1 MNWRLGFLVTAAACA
16 VLPLVVP
23 QHSLTILVEA
33 LILGLFAMSLD
44 LLVGYCRLYSFGH
57 AAAYGLG
64 AYSYAL
70 ILTYVPLPLPAAIL
84 LAVAVTILIAIPI
97 AWICTRSTGVSFAM
111 LTLAFAQLGY
121 AMLFRFRDITGGSD
135 GLVGIPRH
143 PGPFGIDW
151 FQGKLG
157 YYYLVLACL
166 FGSYLLC
173 RAIVRSPFG
182 AVLAGIRENEAKTIA
197 LGYNTRAYKITTVVL
212 AYGFGG
218 LAGALYAA
226 FAGFASP
233 ELFFWLTSGRVL
245 IMVIVG
251 GAGTLIGPILGGVSF
266 VFLEH
271 QLSQVTDLWPLI
283 FGTIFMAFV
292 MFAPQGIW
300 GILTSRFRSRR
311 AVRTPTAPRRH
322 PVPLLECRGLV
333 RRFGALVAV
342 DGIDLAVEPG
352 EIRAVIGPNGA
363 GKSTVFNLITS
374 VLRPSAG
381 QVIFA
386 GEDITGMPVHQ
397 VAQKGIARTFQLCHI
412 FPALTVR
419 ENVRIAAQARDGRRW
434 QFLGGGRVL
443 NRSASAAAEAIAR
456 MRLTRMADATAAML
470 SHGDQRLLEIAM
482 AIAQKPRLLMLDE
495 PTQGLSIEETGRAV
509 QILKDM
515 LTEGDLS
522 VLLVEHD
529 MEVVFK
535 LADNITVLHRGRVIA
550 DGSPTA
556 VRASAEV
563 RSAYLG
569 GAQ

>member
-1 MNWRLGFLVTAAACA
+1 M
-16 VLPLVVP
+16 
-23 QHSLTILVEA
+23 
-33 LILGLFAMSLD
+33 
-44 LLVGYCRLYSFGH
+44 
-57 AAAYGLG
+57 
-64 AYSYAL
+64 
-70 ILTYVPLPLPAAIL
+70 
-84 LAVAVTILIAIPI
+84 
-97 AWICTRSTGVSFAM
+97 
-111 LTLAFAQLGY
+111 
-121 AMLFRFRDITGGSD
+121 
-135 GLVGIPRH
+135 
-143 PGPFGIDW
+143 
-151 FQGKLG
+151 
-157 YYYLVLACL
+157 
-166 FGSYLLC
+166 
-173 RAIVRSPFG
+173 
-182 AVLAGIRENEAKTIA
+182 
-197 LGYNTRAYKITTVVL
+197 
-212 AYGFGG
+212 
-218 LAGALYAA
+218 
-226 FAGFASP
+226 
-233 ELFFWLTSGRVL
+233 
-245 IMVIVG
+245 
-251 GAGTLIGPILGGVSF
+251 
-266 VFLEH
+266 
-271 QLSQVTDLWPLI
+271 
-283 FGTIFMAFV
+283 
-292 MFAPQGIW
+292 
-300 GILTSRFRSRR
+300 
-311 AVRTPTAPRRH
+311 
-322 PVPLLECRGLV
+322 PLLECRGLV

-342 DGIDLAVEPG
+342 DDIDLAVEPG

-374 VLRPSAG
+374 VLKPSAG

-419 ENVRIAAQARDGRRW
+419 ENVRIAAQARDARRW

-443 NRSASAAAEAIAR
+443 NRSASAADEAIAR
-456 MRLTRMADATAAML
+456 LRLTRMADATAAML

-535 LADNITVLHRGRVIA
+535 LADYITVLHRGRVIA
-550 DGSPTA
+550 DGSPVA

>member
-1 MNWRLGFLVTAAACA
+1 M
-16 VLPLVVP
+16 
-23 QHSLTILVEA
+23 
-33 LILGLFAMSLD
+33 
-44 LLVGYCRLYSFGH
+44 
-57 AAAYGLG
+57 
-64 AYSYAL
+64 
-70 ILTYVPLPLPAAIL
+70 
-84 LAVAVTILIAIPI
+84 
-97 AWICTRSTGVSFAM
+97 
-111 LTLAFAQLGY
+111 
-121 AMLFRFRDITGGSD
+121 
-135 GLVGIPRH
+135 
-143 PGPFGIDW
+143 
-151 FQGKLG
+151 
-157 YYYLVLACL
+157 
-166 FGSYLLC
+166 
-173 RAIVRSPFG
+173 
-182 AVLAGIRENEAKTIA
+182 
-197 LGYNTRAYKITTVVL
+197 
-212 AYGFGG
+212 
-218 LAGALYAA
+218 
-226 FAGFASP
+226 
-233 ELFFWLTSGRVL
+233 
-245 IMVIVG
+245 
-251 GAGTLIGPILGGVSF
+251 
-266 VFLEH
+266 
-271 QLSQVTDLWPLI
+271 
-283 FGTIFMAFV
+283 
-292 MFAPQGIW
+292 
-300 GILTSRFRSRR
+300 
-311 AVRTPTAPRRH
+311 
-322 PVPLLECRGLV
+322 PLLECRGLV

-386 GEDITGMPVHQ
+386 GEDVTGMPVHE

-443 NRSASAAAEAIAR
+443 NRSASAADEAIAR
-456 MRLTRMADATAAML
+456 MRLTRMANATAAML

>member
-1 MNWRLGFLVTAAACA
+1 M
-16 VLPLVVP
+16 
-23 QHSLTILVEA
+23 
-33 LILGLFAMSLD
+33 
-44 LLVGYCRLYSFGH
+44 
-57 AAAYGLG
+57 
-64 AYSYAL
+64 
-70 ILTYVPLPLPAAIL
+70 
-84 LAVAVTILIAIPI
+84 
-97 AWICTRSTGVSFAM
+97 
-111 LTLAFAQLGY
+111 
-121 AMLFRFRDITGGSD
+121 
-135 GLVGIPRH
+135 
-143 PGPFGIDW
+143 
-151 FQGKLG
+151 
-157 YYYLVLACL
+157 
-166 FGSYLLC
+166 
-173 RAIVRSPFG
+173 
-182 AVLAGIRENEAKTIA
+182 
-197 LGYNTRAYKITTVVL
+197 
-212 AYGFGG
+212 
-218 LAGALYAA
+218 
-226 FAGFASP
+226 
-233 ELFFWLTSGRVL
+233 
-245 IMVIVG
+245 
-251 GAGTLIGPILGGVSF
+251 
-266 VFLEH
+266 
-271 QLSQVTDLWPLI
+271 
-283 FGTIFMAFV
+283 
-292 MFAPQGIW
+292 
-300 GILTSRFRSRR
+300 
-311 AVRTPTAPRRH
+311 
-322 PVPLLECRGLV
+322 PLLECRGLV

-374 VLRPSAG
+374 VLKPSAG

-386 GEDITGMPVHQ
+386 GEDITGMPVHE

-443 NRSASAAAEAIAR
+443 NRSASAADEAIAR

-515 LTEGDLS
+515 LMEGDLS

-550 DGSPTA
+550 DGSPAA
-556 VRASAEV
+556 VRASAQV

>member
-1 MNWRLGFLVTAAACA
+1 M
-16 VLPLVVP
+16 
-23 QHSLTILVEA
+23 
-33 LILGLFAMSLD
+33 
-44 LLVGYCRLYSFGH
+44 
-57 AAAYGLG
+57 
-64 AYSYAL
+64 
-70 ILTYVPLPLPAAIL
+70 
-84 LAVAVTILIAIPI
+84 
-97 AWICTRSTGVSFAM
+97 
-111 LTLAFAQLGY
+111 
-121 AMLFRFRDITGGSD
+121 
-135 GLVGIPRH
+135 
-143 PGPFGIDW
+143 
-151 FQGKLG
+151 
-157 YYYLVLACL
+157 
-166 FGSYLLC
+166 
-173 RAIVRSPFG
+173 
-182 AVLAGIRENEAKTIA
+182 
-197 LGYNTRAYKITTVVL
+197 
-212 AYGFGG
+212 
-218 LAGALYAA
+218 
-226 FAGFASP
+226 
-233 ELFFWLTSGRVL
+233 
-245 IMVIVG
+245 
-251 GAGTLIGPILGGVSF
+251 
-266 VFLEH
+266 
-271 QLSQVTDLWPLI
+271 
-283 FGTIFMAFV
+283 
-292 MFAPQGIW
+292 
-300 GILTSRFRSRR
+300 
-311 AVRTPTAPRRH
+311 
-322 PVPLLECRGLV
+322 PLLECRGLV

-386 GEDITGMPVHQ
+386 GEDVTGMPVHE

-419 ENVRIAAQARDGRRW
+419 ENVRIAAQARDARRW

-443 NRSASAAAEAIAR
+443 NRSASAADEAIAR
-456 MRLTRMADATAAML
+456 LRLTRMADATAAML

-515 LTEGDLS
+515 LMEGDLS

-535 LADNITVLHRGRVIA
+535 LADYITVLHRGRVIA
-550 DGSPTA
+550 DGSPVA

>member
-1 MNWRLGFLVTAAACA
+1 M
-16 VLPLVVP
+16 
-23 QHSLTILVEA
+23 
-33 LILGLFAMSLD
+33 
-44 LLVGYCRLYSFGH
+44 
-57 AAAYGLG
+57 
-64 AYSYAL
+64 
-70 ILTYVPLPLPAAIL
+70 
-84 LAVAVTILIAIPI
+84 
-97 AWICTRSTGVSFAM
+97 
-111 LTLAFAQLGY
+111 
-121 AMLFRFRDITGGSD
+121 
-135 GLVGIPRH
+135 
-143 PGPFGIDW
+143 
-151 FQGKLG
+151 
-157 YYYLVLACL
+157 
-166 FGSYLLC
+166 
-173 RAIVRSPFG
+173 
-182 AVLAGIRENEAKTIA
+182 
-197 LGYNTRAYKITTVVL
+197 
-212 AYGFGG
+212 
-218 LAGALYAA
+218 
-226 FAGFASP
+226 
-233 ELFFWLTSGRVL
+233 
-245 IMVIVG
+245 
-251 GAGTLIGPILGGVSF
+251 
-266 VFLEH
+266 
-271 QLSQVTDLWPLI
+271 
-283 FGTIFMAFV
+283 
-292 MFAPQGIW
+292 
-300 GILTSRFRSRR
+300 
-311 AVRTPTAPRRH
+311 
-322 PVPLLECRGLV
+322 PLLECRGLV

-374 VLRPSAG
+374 VLKPSAG

-386 GEDITGMPVHQ
+386 GEDITGMPVHE

-443 NRSASAAAEAIAR
+443 NRSASAADEAIAR
-456 MRLTRMADATAAML
+456 MRLTRMANATAAML

-550 DGSPTA
+550 DGSPAA

>member
-1 MNWRLGFLVTAAACA
+1 M
-16 VLPLVVP
+16 
-23 QHSLTILVEA
+23 
-33 LILGLFAMSLD
+33 
-44 LLVGYCRLYSFGH
+44 
-57 AAAYGLG
+57 
-64 AYSYAL
+64 
-70 ILTYVPLPLPAAIL
+70 
-84 LAVAVTILIAIPI
+84 
-97 AWICTRSTGVSFAM
+97 
-111 LTLAFAQLGY
+111 
-121 AMLFRFRDITGGSD
+121 
-135 GLVGIPRH
+135 
-143 PGPFGIDW
+143 
-151 FQGKLG
+151 
-157 YYYLVLACL
+157 
-166 FGSYLLC
+166 
-173 RAIVRSPFG
+173 
-182 AVLAGIRENEAKTIA
+182 
-197 LGYNTRAYKITTVVL
+197 
-212 AYGFGG
+212 
-218 LAGALYAA
+218 
-226 FAGFASP
+226 
-233 ELFFWLTSGRVL
+233 
-245 IMVIVG
+245 
-251 GAGTLIGPILGGVSF
+251 
-266 VFLEH
+266 
-271 QLSQVTDLWPLI
+271 
-283 FGTIFMAFV
+283 
-292 MFAPQGIW
+292 
-300 GILTSRFRSRR
+300 
-311 AVRTPTAPRRH
+311 
-322 PVPLLECRGLV
+322 PLLECRGLV

-342 DGIDLAVEPG
+342 DDIDLAVEPG

-374 VLRPSAG
+374 VLKPSAG

-443 NRSASAAAEAIAR
+443 NRSASAADEAIAR

-515 LTEGDLS
+515 LMEGGLS

-535 LADNITVLHRGRVIA
+535 LADNIMVLHRGRVIA
-550 DGSPTA
+550 DGSPAA
-556 VRASAEV
+556 VRASAQV

>member
-1 MNWRLGFLVTAAACA
+1 
-16 VLPLVVP
+16 
-23 QHSLTILVEA
+23 
-33 LILGLFAMSLD
+33 
-44 LLVGYCRLYSFGH
+44 
-57 AAAYGLG
+57 
-64 AYSYAL
+64 
-70 ILTYVPLPLPAAIL
+70 
-84 LAVAVTILIAIPI
+84 
-97 AWICTRSTGVSFAM
+97 
-111 LTLAFAQLGY
+111 
-121 AMLFRFRDITGGSD
+121 
-135 GLVGIPRH
+135 
-143 PGPFGIDW
+143 
-151 FQGKLG
+151 
-157 YYYLVLACL
+157 
-166 FGSYLLC
+166 
-173 RAIVRSPFG
+173 
-182 AVLAGIRENEAKTIA
+182 
-197 LGYNTRAYKITTVVL
+197 
-212 AYGFGG
+212 
-218 LAGALYAA
+218 
-226 FAGFASP
+226 
-233 ELFFWLTSGRVL
+233 
-245 IMVIVG
+245 
-251 GAGTLIGPILGGVSF
+251 
-266 VFLEH
+266 
-271 QLSQVTDLWPLI
+271 
-283 FGTIFMAFV
+283 
-292 MFAPQGIW
+292 
-300 GILTSRFRSRR
+300 
-311 AVRTPTAPRRH
+311 
-322 PVPLLECRGLV
+322 
-333 RRFGALVAV
+333 LVAV

-386 GEDITGMPVHQ
+386 GEDVTGMPVHE

-443 NRSASAAAEAIAR
+443 NRSASAADEAIAR
-456 MRLTRMADATAAML
+456 MRLTRMANATAAML

-535 LADNITVLHRGRVIA
+535 LAHNITVLHRGRVIA
-550 DGSPTA
+550 DGSPAA

>member
-1 MNWRLGFLVTAAACA
+1 
-16 VLPLVVP
+16 
-23 QHSLTILVEA
+23 
-33 LILGLFAMSLD
+33 
-44 LLVGYCRLYSFGH
+44 
-57 AAAYGLG
+57 
-64 AYSYAL
+64 
-70 ILTYVPLPLPAAIL
+70 
-84 LAVAVTILIAIPI
+84 
-97 AWICTRSTGVSFAM
+97 
-111 LTLAFAQLGY
+111 
-121 AMLFRFRDITGGSD
+121 
-135 GLVGIPRH
+135 
-143 PGPFGIDW
+143 
-151 FQGKLG
+151 
-157 YYYLVLACL
+157 
-166 FGSYLLC
+166 
-173 RAIVRSPFG
+173 
-182 AVLAGIRENEAKTIA
+182 
-197 LGYNTRAYKITTVVL
+197 
-212 AYGFGG
+212 
-218 LAGALYAA
+218 
-226 FAGFASP
+226 
-233 ELFFWLTSGRVL
+233 
-245 IMVIVG
+245 
-251 GAGTLIGPILGGVSF
+251 
-266 VFLEH
+266 
-271 QLSQVTDLWPLI
+271 
-283 FGTIFMAFV
+283 
-292 MFAPQGIW
+292 
-300 GILTSRFRSRR
+300 
-311 AVRTPTAPRRH
+311 
-322 PVPLLECRGLV
+322 VPLLECRGLV

-342 DGIDLAVEPG
+342 DDIDLAVEPG

-374 VLRPSAG
+374 VLKPSAG

-443 NRSASAAAEAIAR
+443 NRSASAADEAIAR

-550 DGSPTA
+550 DGSPAA
-556 VRASAEV
+556 VRASAQV

>member
-1 MNWRLGFLVTAAACA
+1 
-16 VLPLVVP
+16 
-23 QHSLTILVEA
+23 
-33 LILGLFAMSLD
+33 
-44 LLVGYCRLYSFGH
+44 
-57 AAAYGLG
+57 
-64 AYSYAL
+64 
-70 ILTYVPLPLPAAIL
+70 
-84 LAVAVTILIAIPI
+84 
-97 AWICTRSTGVSFAM
+97 
-111 LTLAFAQLGY
+111 
-121 AMLFRFRDITGGSD
+121 
-135 GLVGIPRH
+135 
-143 PGPFGIDW
+143 
-151 FQGKLG
+151 
-157 YYYLVLACL
+157 
-166 FGSYLLC
+166 
-173 RAIVRSPFG
+173 
-182 AVLAGIRENEAKTIA
+182 
-197 LGYNTRAYKITTVVL
+197 
-212 AYGFGG
+212 
-218 LAGALYAA
+218 
-226 FAGFASP
+226 
-233 ELFFWLTSGRVL
+233 
-245 IMVIVG
+245 
-251 GAGTLIGPILGGVSF
+251 
-266 VFLEH
+266 
-271 QLSQVTDLWPLI
+271 
-283 FGTIFMAFV
+283 
-292 MFAPQGIW
+292 
-300 GILTSRFRSRR
+300 
-311 AVRTPTAPRRH
+311 
-322 PVPLLECRGLV
+322 VPLLECKGLV

-374 VLRPSAG
+374 VLKPSAG
-381 QVIFA
+381 QVTFA
-386 GEDITGMPVHQ
+386 GEDITGMPVHE

-419 ENVRIAAQARDGRRW
+419 ENVRIAAQARDARRW

-443 NRSASAAAEAIAR
+443 NRSASAADEAIAR

-535 LADNITVLHRGRVIA
+535 LADYITVLHRGRVIA
-550 DGSPTA
+550 DGSPAA